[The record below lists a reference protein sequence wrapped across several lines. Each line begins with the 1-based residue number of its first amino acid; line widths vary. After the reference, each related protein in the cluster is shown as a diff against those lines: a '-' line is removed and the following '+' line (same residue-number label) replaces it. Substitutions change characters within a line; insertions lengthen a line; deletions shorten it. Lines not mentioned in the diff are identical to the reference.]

1 MQRSRLQNTALAGL
15 LASLVLTA
23 TAFGGPENSPAK
35 AAWTPSH
42 VVNEDVD
49 EGTGTFMVD
58 VSADKEVLGAQLWV
72 SGSLADLL
80 EWDPTPFDILEGETV
95 QIPFTLLQTPDEAG
109 RTIGGTVHLRV
120 NGKNVAKPLT
130 LSLKKTAE
138 EDPGDEEEGEDGIVD
153 EEGNLPISWAVGGE
167 GEEQTALPKITPDLF
182 DEEGLAQIF
191 LTANR
196 PLENIQLWLT
206 PSLRDCVMAY
216 LPVDLASEDGVVEVD
231 DEGRIVFIA
240 QDAQAPVILELVSP
254 LDELG
259 SCGGTL
265 HVRSF
270 AKSKRTWPAVLGVA
284 LGDTEEEEEQEEVA
298 PSAIVDA
305 ANFKLGPVAP
315 GQIVSIFGSGIS
327 PEELSIAALDE
338 DGLIPEDLSG
348 VMVLADG
355 YLMRLMAAGRGQ
367 INAVVPANLK
377 GRFADIVVINKGK
390 AAAPITVGLKKV
402 VPRVFTA
409 FGTGTGQAAAVNP
422 QGVLNG
428 GASPASVGGYLS
440 LWVTGV
446 ADTSDPEFD
455 PAAVATEATP
465 LPFPIQVRIGGVEQT
480 VVYAGTAPGMLEA
493 VTQINIQIVPGT
505 PSGPQPVLIVV
516 GTEESPETTTVTVK

>member
-1 MQRSRLQNTALAGL
+1 MQRSRLPNIALAGL
-15 LASLVLTA
+15 LALLILA
-23 TAFGGPENSPAK
+23 GTAFAGSENKPAK
-35 AAWTPSH
+35 VSWTPSR
-42 VVNEDVD
+42 VVNENVE
-49 EGTGTFMVD
+49 EGGFVVE

-72 SGSLADLL
+72 SGSLASLL

-95 QIPFTLLQTPDEAG
+95 EVPFTLLQTPDEAG

-120 NGKNVAKPLT
+120 DGKNLAKPLS

-138 EDPGDEEEGEDGIVD
+138 EDPSEVEGEDGIVD
-153 EEGNLPISWAVGGE
+153 GEGNLPVSWAVGE
-167 GEEQTALPKITPDLF
+167 GEEQTALSKITPDLF
-182 DEEGLAQIF
+182 DETGLAQVF
-191 LTANR
+191 LIANR

-216 LPVDLASEDGVVEVD
+216 LPEDLLSEEGVLEVD
-231 DEGRIVFIA
+231 DQGRIVLMA
-240 QDAQAPVILELVSP
+240 QDAQAPVILELVGP
-254 LDELG
+254 LDQLG

-270 AKSKRTWPAVLGVA
+270 AKSKRTWPAVLGFA
-284 LGDTEEEEEQEEVA
+284 LGDTAAEEQEEVA

-305 ANFKLGPVAP
+305 ANFQLGPVAP
-315 GQIVSIFGSGIS
+315 GQIVSIFGTGIS
-327 PEELSIAALDE
+327 PEELSIAALGE

-367 INAVVPANLK
+367 INGVIPANVK
-377 GRFADIVVINKGK
+377 GHYADIVVINKGK
-390 AAAPITVGLKKV
+390 SSVSFPVELKKV
-402 VPRVFTA
+402 VPRVFSA
-409 FGTGTGQAAAVNP
+409 FGTGSGQAAAVNP
-422 QGVLNG
+422 KGILNG

-446 ADTSDPEFD
+446 ADASAPGFD
-455 PAAVATEATP
+455 PAAIATEAIQ
-465 LPFPIQVRIGGVEQT
+465 LSFPIQVFIGGVEQS

-516 GTEESPETTTVTVK
+516 GAEESPTTTTVTVE